1 MFTAALQWPRYG
13 SNLIK
18 IPSTDNW
25 IKKMWKMY
33 TMRYYTATKK
43 LPNFT
48 ICSDVNKLGA
58 CYV

>member
-33 TMRYYTATKK
+33 TMRYYPATKNCQI
-43 LPNFT
+43 LPFA
-48 ICSDVNKLGA
+48 VR
-58 CYV
+58 